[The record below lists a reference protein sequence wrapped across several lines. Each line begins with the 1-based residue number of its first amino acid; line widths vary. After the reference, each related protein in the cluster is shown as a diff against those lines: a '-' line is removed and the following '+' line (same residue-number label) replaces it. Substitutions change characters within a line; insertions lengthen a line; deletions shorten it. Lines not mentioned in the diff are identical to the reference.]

1 MDIQLE
7 KRQVMEIIKGTDDL
21 SIILAV
27 KELLTKKKKDWWD
40 DLTDEQKAEI
50 EKGLSELFEYLEGR
64 WSERIKNKFISNLDK
79 VIYLIQIEPEIF
91 PKSELNKNYRKCVLS
106 KQTTIYYKYNTKRV
120 EIITFFDTRQNPN
133 KIKKDIK

>member
-1 MDIQLE
+1 M
-7 KRQVMEIIKGTDDL
+7 KRTIVFSKN
-21 SIILAV
+21 A
-27 KELLTKKKKDWWD
+27 
-40 DLTDEQKAEI
+40 
-50 EKGLSELFEYLEGR
+50 EKGLSELFEYLEDQ

-106 KQTTIYYKYNTKRV
+106 KQTTIYYKFNTKRV
-120 EIITFFDTRQNPN
+120 EIVTFFDTRQNLN